1 MKEILTIRGLSK
13 SYNQVKAVQN
23 LNLDISDG
31 QAYGIL
37 GPNGS
42 GKTTTLSI
50 VTGIIRQERGSF
62 TWFGKEP
69 EASQRRCIGSL
80 IETPHFYPYLS
91 LEKNLR
97 IICDIKGLGY
107 SDINRVLD
115 SAKLAERKRSRFST
129 MSLGM
134 KQRLGLA
141 AALLGDPRVLV
152 LDEPTNGLDPEGIA
166 EVREMV
172 IEQVKEGKTLI
183 LASHILNEVEKIC
196 SHVAILKKGELLA
209 NGPVKEL
216 LSEEEIIEVSCSDN
230 KLLRNKLIGSGLV
243 TETEEENGLL
253 VITLKEGVS
262 PADLN
267 AFAFS
272 NKLIINHMLSRK
284 RSLES
289 QFLELVKSPEPENLR
304 SQPKNVEPEQSG
316 AHEGEAE

>member
-1 MKEILTIRGLSK
+1 LSASNSFPSLPTDMDHVLSIQGLSK
-13 SYNQVKAVQN
+13 SYKSVKAIQN
-23 LNLDISDG
+23 LSLEISDG

-50 VTGIIRQERGSF
+50 VTGILRQDSGSF
-62 TWFGKEP
+62 RWFGMAP
-69 EASQRRCIGSL
+69 EAAQRRQIGSL

-107 SDINRVLD
+107 TDINRVLD
-115 SAKLAERKRSRFST
+115 SAKLIERKRSRFSA

-134 KQRLGLA
+134 KQRLGMA
-141 AALLGDPRVLV
+141 AAMLGDPRVLV

-166 EVREMV
+166 EVREVV
-172 IEQVKEGKTLI
+172 IEQVRQGKTLI

-209 NGPVKEL
+209 SGPVREL
-216 LSEEEIIEVSCSDN
+216 LAEEEIIEVSCTDN
-230 KLLRNKLIGSGLV
+230 RLLKEKLAGSKLV
-243 TETEEENGLL
+243 REVEEENGLL
-253 VITLKEGVS
+253 VLTLAEGVS
-262 PADLN
+262 PARIN
-267 AFAFS
+267 EFAFS
-272 NKLIINHMLSRK
+272 SQLVLQHVLSRK

-289 QFLELVKSPEPENLR
+289 QFLELVKEE
-304 SQPKNVEPEQSG
+304 EI
-316 AHEGEAE
+316 A

>member
-1 MKEILTIRGLSK
+1 MKEILSIRGLSK
-13 SYNQVKAVQN
+13 SYNSIKAIQN
-23 LNLDISDG
+23 LNLEISEG

-50 VTGIIRQERGSF
+50 VTGILRQNAGSF
-62 TWFGKEP
+62 KWFGEEP
-69 EASQRRCIGSL
+69 YPGQRRAIGSL
-80 IETPHFYPYLS
+80 IETPQFYPYLN

-97 IICDIKGLGY
+97 IICDIKGQDY
-107 SDINRVLD
+107 SDIGRVLESSNLLD
-115 SAKLAERKRSRFST
+115 RKRSRFST
-129 MSLGM
+129 LSLGM

-141 AALLGDPRVLV
+141 AALLGDPKVLV

-172 IEQVKEGKTLI
+172 LQQVHRGKTLI
-183 LASHILNEVEKIC
+183 LASHILSEVEKIC

-216 LSEEEIIEVSCSDN
+216 LTEDEIIEVSCNDNN
-230 KLLRNKLIGSGLV
+230 KLALTLKETGLV
-243 TETEEENGLL
+243 SETSQENGML
-253 VITLKEGVS
+253 VLTLMEGVS
-262 PADLN
+262 PAKIN

-272 NKLIINHMLSRK
+272 KELVITHMLSRK

-289 QFLELVKSPEPENLR
+289 QFLELVKQE
-304 SQPKNVEPEQSG
+304 
-316 AHEGEAE
+316 EG

>member
-1 MKEILTIRGLSK
+1 MNEILTIQGLSK
-13 SYNQVKAVQN
+13 SYNFVKAVQN
-23 LNLDISDG
+23 LNLEILDG

-42 GKTTTLSI
+42 GKTTTLSV
-50 VTGIIRQERGSF
+50 VTGILRQDSGTF
-62 TWFGKEP
+62 KWFGKEP

-107 SDINRVLD
+107 SDIDRVLE
-115 SAKLAERKRSRFST
+115 SAKLIERKRSRFSA

-141 AALLGDPRVLV
+141 AALLGNPRVLV

-172 IEQVKEGKTLI
+172 IEQVKSGKTLI
-183 LASHILNEVEKIC
+183 LASHILNEVEKVC

-209 NGPVKEL
+209 SGPVREL
-216 LSEEEIIEVSCSDN
+216 LAEEEIIEVSCNDN
-230 KLLRNKLIGSGLV
+230 EQLKQKLNSSRLV
-243 TETEEENGLL
+243 RESAEENGRL
-253 VITLKEGVS
+253 VLTLNDGVTAAEINS
-262 PADLN
+262 
-267 AFAFS
+267 FAFS
-272 NKLIINHMLSRK
+272 NNLVIHHMLSRK

-289 QFLELVKSPEPENLR
+289 QFLELVKE
-304 SQPKNVEPEQSG
+304 
-316 AHEGEAE
+316 